1 MGRRAPSPRKVQS
14 NLYVNR
20 TTRDRI
26 DAVALVIPDSRAEVY
41 RRAIEIGL
49 VRLESDYRPMMA
61 SMLAPHAQRLN
72 MSVAELAGEMAEREL
87 SLADIAGMDSFPE

>member
-49 VRLESDYRPMMA
+49 VRLENDY
-61 SMLAPHAQRLN
+61 HAQIVSTLRPLAARFG
-72 MSVAELAGEMAEREL
+72 MDVPTLAGLLAEREL
-87 SLADIAGMDSFPE
+87 SPTDVMELPSFPE

>member
-49 VRLESDYRPMMA
+49 VRLENDYRGQMEA
-61 SMLAPHAQRLN
+61 SLLPHAQRFGLGR
-72 MSVAELAGEMAEREL
+72 SELAGLMAEREL
-87 SLADIAGMDSFPE
+87 SLADVAQMDSFPE

>member
-26 DAVALVIPDSRAEVY
+26 DAVALVLPDSRAEVY

-49 VRLESDYRPMMA
+49 VRLENDYHAQIVSTLR
-61 SMLAPHAQRLN
+61 PHAERFG
-72 MSVAELAGEMAEREL
+72 MDVPTLAGLMAEREL
-87 SLADIAGMDSFPE
+87 PLAYVMELPSFPE